1 MPTVPTTFVPQV
13 APQGGG
19 DIGQFAAP
27 GVAPMENLAPRQQI
41 ELGRTMTQA
50 GNVAFRVGSSL
61 QDALDEAAAKEADV
75 AVLTQFGE
83 LSSAYLS
90 TQGKES
96 ETQFQAASER
106 LSQIGATAMDGLQTE
121 TQKRMFAP
129 VLARNMASIQ
139 TRMAGHRNEQV
150 KKYNVQEGIAR
161 GEMYADQAVVAYA
174 NKDAI
179 NPMTGQPFGRDEY
192 DVNIGVALNSIRSA
206 AAEMGIPA
214 DSAQVKQMEQRVY
227 DKVATGVVGDLMR
240 QNKYAEAQA
249 FLDEMSGID
258 PKTNDTL
265 RNSVEANRTRTTI
278 EELTNSIR
286 SQGVLNAKSDPE
298 TYGQVAGETTT
309 QPDTLRQALD
319 VADGIEDVEMRRMVQ
334 ANLRTQFAQDDAL
347 ATQEYRTQ
355 LENIEQFLSVPTNG
369 IGDVDPIAWG
379 ALKPTDRERLLKGE
393 KTRNDERVMDI
404 LYTDPSK
411 LTPEFMSENYNKLT
425 PETRRKLFDMLA
437 KPQAILDATVDA
449 QQVNRTL
456 IDNGLSDLASAEKSD
471 KKNWEASVILR
482 QNIQETIA
490 AKQSS
495 LGRMMSDA
503 EKQPII
509 DQAILALGNVKNKWM
524 GIDWLGKDLKRLP
537 VAAMSAEQQKNAY
550 IEIEGKEIP
559 LLQAQAEHM
568 EIPDAEIPK
577 IRKALLDEGMTRYTW
592 IDVLKMWYEKKGKK

>member
-41 ELGRTMTQA
+41 ELGRAMTQA

-75 AVLTQFGE
+75 AVLSQFGE

-90 TQGKES
+90 TQGKDADA
-96 ETQFQAASER
+96 QFQAVSDR

-139 TRMAGHRNEQV
+139 TRMVGHRNEQV
-150 KKYNVQEGIAR
+150 KQYNVKEGIAR

-179 NPMTGQPFGRDEY
+179 NPMTGKPFGRDEY

-249 FLDEMSGID
+249 FLDEMSGVD
-258 PKTNDTL
+258 PKTNETL
-265 RNSVEANRTRTTI
+265 RTSLDANRKRTTI

-298 TYGQVAGETTT
+298 TYGQVAGETTA
-309 QPDTLRQALD
+309 QPETLREALE
-319 VADGIEDVEMRRMVQ
+319 VADGIEDVETRRLVQ
-334 ANLRTQFAQDDAL
+334 SNLRSQFAQEDTL
-347 ATQEYRTQ
+347 ADQEYRTQ
-355 LENIEQFLSVPTNG
+355 LENIEQFLAVPTNG

-379 ALKPTDRERLLKGE
+379 ALKPLDRERLMLGQGR
-393 KTRNDERVMDI
+393 RNDQQVLDQV
-404 LYTDPSK
+404 YTDPAK
-411 LTPEFMSENYNKLT
+411 LTPEFLSANWRKLT
-425 PETRRKLFDMLA
+425 PETYRKLADTLA
-437 KPQAILDATVDA
+437 KPGAIMDATVDA

-456 IDNGLSDLASAEKSD
+456 IDNGMTKLAAAD
-471 KKNWEASVILR
+471 KGDEEDWKASVILR
-482 QNIQETIA
+482 QNIQESIA
-490 AKQSS
+490 MEQER
-495 LGRMMSDA
+495 LGRKMSDR
-503 EKQPII
+503 EKQPFI
-509 DQAILALGNVKNKWM
+509 DRAILEMGKVKSKTM
-524 GIDWLGKDLKRLP
+524 GIDWLSKDP
-537 VAAMSAEQQKNAY
+537 QMPIAAMTAEQQKKAY
-550 IEIEGKEIP
+550 VEIAGKEIP
-559 LLQAQAEHM
+559 LLQAQAEVM
-568 EIPDAEIPK
+568 DIPDAE
-577 IRKALLDEGMTRYTW
+577 
-592 IDVLKMWYEKKGKK
+592 VLKIVKAMQDAGVTRPTSFEILAAWYDKKGKK

>member
-1 MPTVPTTFVPQV
+1 MPTVPSTFVPQV

-41 ELGRTMTQA
+41 ELGRAMTQA

-75 AVLTQFGE
+75 AVLSQFGE

-139 TRMAGHRNEQV
+139 TRMVGHRNEQV
-150 KKYNVQEGIAR
+150 KQYNVKEGIAR

-249 FLDEMSGID
+249 FLDEMSGVD

-298 TYGQVAGETTT
+298 TYGQVAGETTA
-309 QPDTLRQALD
+309 QPETLREALE
-319 VADGIEDVEMRRMVQ
+319 VAEGIEDVETRRLVQ
-334 ANLRTQFAQDDAL
+334 SNLRSQFSQEDTL
-347 ATQEYRTQ
+347 ADQEYRTQ
-355 LENIEQFLSVPTNG
+355 LENIEQFLAVPSNG

-379 ALKPTDRERLLKGE
+379 ALKPLDRERLMLGQGR
-393 KTRNDERVMDI
+393 RNDQQVLDQV
-404 LYTDPSK
+404 YTDPAK
-411 LTPEFMSENYNKLT
+411 LTPEFLSANWRKLT
-425 PETRRKLFDMLA
+425 PETYRKLADTLA
-437 KPQAILDATVDA
+437 KPGAIMDATVDA

-456 IDNGLSDLASAEKSD
+456 IDNGMTNLAAAD
-471 KKNWEASVILR
+471 KGDAKDWQASVILR
-482 QNIQETIA
+482 QNIQESIA
-490 AKQSS
+490 MEQER
-495 LGRMMSDA
+495 LGRKMSDR
-503 EKQPII
+503 EKQPFI
-509 DQAILALGNVKNKWM
+509 DRAILEMGKVKSKTM
-524 GIDWLGKDLKRLP
+524 GIDWLSRDP
-537 VAAMSAEQQKNAY
+537 QMPIAAMTAEQQKKAY
-550 IEIEGKEIP
+550 VEIAGKEMP
-559 LLQAQAEHM
+559 LLQAQAEIM
-568 EIPDAEIPK
+568 DIPDAE
-577 IRKALLDEGMTRYTW
+577 
-592 IDVLKMWYEKKGKK
+592 VLKIVKAMQDAGVTRPTSFEILAAWYDKKGKK

>member
-139 TRMAGHRNEQV
+139 TRMVGHRNEQV
-150 KKYNVQEGIAR
+150 KQYNVKEGIAR

-249 FLDEMSGID
+249 FLDEMSGVD

-298 TYGQVAGETTT
+298 TYGQTAGETTA
-309 QPDTLRQALD
+309 QPETLREALE
-319 VADGIEDVEMRRMVQ
+319 VAEGIEDVETRRLVQ
-334 ANLRTQFAQDDAL
+334 SNLRSQFAQDDAL
-347 ATQEYRTQ
+347 ANEEYRTQ
-355 LENIEQFLSVPTNG
+355 LENIEQFLSVPNNG

-379 ALKPTDRERLLKGE
+379 ALKPLDRERLLKGE
-393 KTRNDERVMDI
+393 KLRNNEQVLDVI
-404 LYTDPSK
+404 YTDPSK
-411 LTPEFMSENYNKLT
+411 LTPQFISENYNKLT

-456 IDNGLSDLASAEKSD
+456 IDNGMTNLAAAD
-471 KKNWEASVILR
+471 KGDAKDWQASVILR
-482 QNIQETIA
+482 QNIQESIA
-490 AKQSS
+490 MEQER
-495 LGRMMSDA
+495 LGRKMSDR
-503 EKQPII
+503 EKQPFI
-509 DQAILALGNVKNKWM
+509 DRAILEMGKVKSKTM
-524 GIDWLGKDLKRLP
+524 GIDWLSRDP
-537 VAAMSAEQQKNAY
+537 QMPIAAMTAEQQKKAY
-550 IEIEGKEIP
+550 VEIAGKEIP
-559 LLQAQAEHM
+559 LLQAQAEVM
-568 EIPDAEIPK
+568 DIPDAE
-577 IRKALLDEGMTRYTW
+577 
-592 IDVLKMWYEKKGKK
+592 VLKIVKAMQDAGVTRPTSFEILAAWYDKKGKK

>member
-1 MPTVPTTFVPQV
+1 MPTVPSTFVPQV

-41 ELGRTMTQA
+41 ELGRTMTQV

-75 AVLTQFGE
+75 AVLSQFGE

-90 TQGKES
+90 TQGKDADA
-96 ETQFQAASER
+96 QFQAVSDR

-139 TRMAGHRNEQV
+139 TRMVGHRNEQV
-150 KKYNVQEGIAR
+150 KQYNVKEGIAR

-249 FLDEMSGID
+249 FLDEMSGVD
-258 PKTNDTL
+258 PKTNETL
-265 RNSVEANRTRTTI
+265 RTSLDANRKRTTI

-309 QPDTLRQALD
+309 QPDTLREALE
-319 VADGIEDVEMRRMVQ
+319 VAEGIEDVETRRLVQ
-334 ANLRTQFAQDDAL
+334 SNLRSQFAQEDTL
-347 ATQEYRTQ
+347 ADQEYRTQ
-355 LENIEQFLSVPTNG
+355 LENIEQFLAVPTNG

-379 ALKPTDRERLLKGE
+379 ALKPLDRERLMLGQGR
-393 KTRNDERVMDI
+393 RNDQQVLDQV
-404 LYTDPSK
+404 YTDPAK
-411 LTPEFMSENYNKLT
+411 LTPEFLSANWRKLT
-425 PETRRKLFDMLA
+425 PETYRKLADTLA
-437 KPQAILDATVDA
+437 KPGAIMDATVDA

-456 IDNGLSDLASAEKSD
+456 IDNGMTNLAAAD
-471 KKNWEASVILR
+471 KGDAKDWQASVILR
-482 QNIQETIA
+482 QNIQESIA
-490 AKQSS
+490 MEQER
-495 LGRMMSDA
+495 LGRKMSDR
-503 EKQPII
+503 EKQPFI
-509 DQAILALGNVKNKWM
+509 DRAILEMGKVKSKTM
-524 GIDWLGKDLKRLP
+524 GIDWLSRDP
-537 VAAMSAEQQKNAY
+537 QMPIAAMTAEQQKKAY
-550 IEIEGKEIP
+550 IEIAGKEVP
-559 LLQAQAEHM
+559 LLQAQAEIM
-568 EIPDAEIPK
+568 EIPDAE
-577 IRKALLDEGMTRYTW
+577 
-592 IDVLKMWYEKKGKK
+592 VLKIVKAMQDAGVTRPTSFEILAAWYDKKGKK

>member
-139 TRMAGHRNEQV
+139 TRMVGHRNEQV
-150 KKYNVQEGIAR
+150 KQYNVKEGIAR

-249 FLDEMSGID
+249 FLDEMSGVD
-258 PKTNDTL
+258 PKTNETL
-265 RNSVEANRTRTTI
+265 RTSLDANRKRTTI

-298 TYGQVAGETTT
+298 TYGQVAGETTA
-309 QPDTLRQALD
+309 QPETLREALE
-319 VADGIEDVEMRRMVQ
+319 VAEGIEDVETRRLVQ
-334 ANLRTQFAQDDAL
+334 SNLRSQFAQDDAL
-347 ATQEYRTQ
+347 ANEEYRTQ
-355 LENIEQFLSVPTNG
+355 LENIEQFLSVPNNG

-393 KTRNDERVMDI
+393 KLRNNEQVLDVI
-404 LYTDPSK
+404 YTDPSK
-411 LTPEFMSENYNKLT
+411 LTPQFISENYNKLT

-456 IDNGLSDLASAEKSD
+456 IDNGMTKLAAAD
-471 KKNWEASVILR
+471 KGDEEDWKASVILR
-482 QNIQETIA
+482 QNIQESIA
-490 AKQSS
+490 IEQER
-495 LGRMMSDA
+495 LGRKMSDR
-503 EKQPII
+503 EKQPFI
-509 DQAILALGNVKNKWM
+509 DRAILEMGKVKSKYM
-524 GIDWLGKDLKRLP
+524 GIDWLSKDP
-537 VAAMSAEQQKNAY
+537 QMPTAAMTAEQKKKAY
-550 IEIEGKEIP
+550 VEIAGKEIP
-559 LLQAQAEHM
+559 LLQAQAEIM
-568 EIPDAEIPK
+568 EIPDAE
-577 IRKALLDEGMTRYTW
+577 
-592 IDVLKMWYEKKGKK
+592 VLKIVKAMQDAGVTRPTSFEILAAWYDKKGKK

>member
-1 MPTVPTTFVPQV
+1 MPTVPSTFVPQV

-139 TRMAGHRNEQV
+139 TRMVGHRNEQV
-150 KKYNVQEGIAR
+150 KQYNVKEGIAR

-249 FLDEMSGID
+249 FLDEMSGVD

-298 TYGQVAGETTT
+298 TYGQVAGETTA
-309 QPDTLRQALD
+309 QPETLREALE
-319 VADGIEDVEMRRMVQ
+319 VAEGIEDVETRRLVQ
-334 ANLRTQFAQDDAL
+334 SNLRSQFSQEDTL
-347 ATQEYRTQ
+347 ADQEYRTQ
-355 LENIEQFLSVPTNG
+355 LENIEQFLAVPSNG

-379 ALKPTDRERLLKGE
+379 ALKPLDRERLMLGQGR
-393 KTRNDERVMDI
+393 RNDQQVLDQV
-404 LYTDPSK
+404 YTDPAK
-411 LTPEFMSENYNKLT
+411 LTPEFLSANWRKLT
-425 PETRRKLFDMLA
+425 PETYRKLADTLA
-437 KPQAILDATVDA
+437 KPGAIMDATVDA

-456 IDNGLSDLASAEKSD
+456 IDNGMTNLAAAD
-471 KKNWEASVILR
+471 KGDAKDWQASVILR
-482 QNIQETIA
+482 QNIQESIA
-490 AKQSS
+490 MEQER
-495 LGRMMSDA
+495 LGRKMSDR
-503 EKQPII
+503 EKQPFI
-509 DQAILALGNVKNKWM
+509 DRAILEMGKVKSKTM
-524 GIDWLGKDLKRLP
+524 GIDWLSRDP
-537 VAAMSAEQQKNAY
+537 QMPIAAMTAEQQKKAY
-550 IEIEGKEIP
+550 VEIAGKEMP
-559 LLQAQAEHM
+559 LLQAQAEIM
-568 EIPDAEIPK
+568 DIPDAE
-577 IRKALLDEGMTRYTW
+577 
-592 IDVLKMWYEKKGKK
+592 VLKIVKAMQDAGVTRPTSFEILAAWYDKKGKK

>member
-139 TRMAGHRNEQV
+139 TRMVGHRNEQV
-150 KKYNVQEGIAR
+150 KKYNVKEGIAR

-249 FLDEMSGID
+249 FLDEMSGVD
-258 PKTNDTL
+258 PKTNETL
-265 RNSVEANRTRTTI
+265 RTSLDANRKRTTI

-309 QPDTLRQALD
+309 QPETLREALE
-319 VADGIEDVEMRRMVQ
+319 VAEGIEDVETRRLVQ
-334 ANLRTQFAQDDAL
+334 SNLRSQFSQEDTL
-347 ATQEYRTQ
+347 ADQEYRTQ
-355 LENIEQFLSVPTNG
+355 LENIEQFLAVPSNG

-379 ALKPTDRERLLKGE
+379 ALKPLDRERLMLGQGR
-393 KTRNDERVMDI
+393 RNDQQVLDQV
-404 LYTDPSK
+404 YTDPAK
-411 LTPEFMSENYNKLT
+411 LTPEFLSANWRKLT
-425 PETRRKLFDMLA
+425 PETYRKLADTLA
-437 KPQAILDATVDA
+437 KPGAIMDATVDA

-456 IDNGLSDLASAEKSD
+456 IDNGMTNLAAAD
-471 KKNWEASVILR
+471 KGNAKDWQASVILR
-482 QNIQETIA
+482 QNIQESIA
-490 AKQSS
+490 MEQER
-495 LGRMMSDA
+495 LGRKMSDR
-503 EKQPII
+503 EKQPFI
-509 DQAILALGNVKNKWM
+509 DRAILEMGKVKSKTM
-524 GIDWLGKDLKRLP
+524 GIDWLSRDP
-537 VAAMSAEQQKNAY
+537 QMPIAAMTAEQQKKAY
-550 IEIEGKEIP
+550 VEIAGKEMP
-559 LLQAQAEHM
+559 LLQAQAEIM
-568 EIPDAEIPK
+568 DIPDAE
-577 IRKALLDEGMTRYTW
+577 
-592 IDVLKMWYEKKGKK
+592 VLKIVKAMQDAGVTRPTSFEILAAWYDKKGKK

>member
-75 AVLTQFGE
+75 AVLSQFGE

-90 TQGKES
+90 TQGKDAES
-96 ETQFQAASER
+96 QFQSVSDR

-139 TRMAGHRNEQV
+139 TRMVGHRNEQV
-150 KKYNVQEGIAR
+150 KQYNVKEGIAR

-179 NPMTGQPFGRDEY
+179 NPMTGRPFGRDEY

-214 DSAQVKQMEQRVY
+214 DSVQVKQMEQRVY

-249 FLDEMSGID
+249 FLDEMAGID

-265 RNSVEANRTRTTI
+265 RNSVEANRKRTTI
-278 EELTNSIR
+278 EELTTSIR

-298 TYGQVAGETTT
+298 TYGQTAGETTA
-309 QPDTLRQALD
+309 QPETLREALE
-319 VADGIEDVEMRRMVQ
+319 VAEGIEDVETRRLVQ
-334 ANLRTQFAQDDAL
+334 SNLRSQFAQDDAL
-347 ATQEYRTQ
+347 ANEEYRTQ
-355 LENIEQFLSVPTNG
+355 LENIEQFLSVPNNG

-393 KTRNDERVMDI
+393 KLRNNEQVLDVI
-404 LYTDPSK
+404 YTDPSK
-411 LTPEFMSENYNKLT
+411 LTPQFISENYNKLT

-456 IDNGLSDLASAEKSD
+456 IDNGMTNLASAD
-471 KKNWEASVILR
+471 KGDEEDWKASVILR
-482 QNIQETIA
+482 QNIQESIA
-490 AKQSS
+490 IEQER
-495 LGRMMSDA
+495 LGRKMSDR
-503 EKQPII
+503 EKQPFI
-509 DQAILALGNVKNKWM
+509 DRAILEMGKVKSKTM
-524 GIDWLGKDLKRLP
+524 GIDWLSRDP
-537 VAAMSAEQQKNAY
+537 QMPIAAMTAEQQKNAY
-550 IEIEGKEIP
+550 VEIAGKEMP
-559 LLQAQAEHM
+559 LLQAQAEVM
-568 EIPDAEIPK
+568 EIPDAE
-577 IRKALLDEGMTRYTW
+577 
-592 IDVLKMWYEKKGKK
+592 VLKIVKAMQDAGVTRPTSFEILAAWYDKKGKK

>member
-139 TRMAGHRNEQV
+139 TRMVGHRNEQV
-150 KKYNVQEGIAR
+150 KQYNVKEGIAR

-249 FLDEMSGID
+249 FLDEMSGVD
-258 PKTNDTL
+258 PKTNETL
-265 RNSVEANRTRTTI
+265 RTSLDANRKRTTI

-286 SQGVLNAKSDPE
+286 SQGVLNSKSDPE
-298 TYGQVAGETTT
+298 TYGQVAGETTA
-309 QPDTLRQALD
+309 QPETLREALE
-319 VADGIEDVEMRRMVQ
+319 VAEGIEDVETRRLVQ
-334 ANLRTQFAQDDAL
+334 SNLRSQFSQEDTL
-347 ATQEYRTQ
+347 ADQEYRTQ
-355 LENIEQFLSVPTNG
+355 LENIEQFLAVPTNG

-379 ALKPTDRERLLKGE
+379 ALKPLDRERLMLGQGR
-393 KTRNDERVMDI
+393 RNDQQVLDQV
-404 LYTDPSK
+404 YTDPAK
-411 LTPEFMSENYNKLT
+411 LTPEFLSANWRKLT
-425 PETRRKLFDMLA
+425 PETYRKLADTLA
-437 KPQAILDATVDA
+437 KPGAIMDATVDA

-456 IDNGLSDLASAEKSD
+456 IDNGMTNLAAAD
-471 KKNWEASVILR
+471 KGDAKDWQASVILR
-482 QNIQETIA
+482 QNIQESIA
-490 AKQSS
+490 MEQER
-495 LGRMMSDA
+495 LGRKMSDR
-503 EKQPII
+503 EKQPFI
-509 DQAILALGNVKNKWM
+509 DRAILEMGKVKSKTM
-524 GIDWLGKDLKRLP
+524 GIDWLSRDP
-537 VAAMSAEQQKNAY
+537 QMPIAAMTAEQQKKAY
-550 IEIEGKEIP
+550 VEIAGKEIP
-559 LLQAQAEHM
+559 LLQAQAEVM
-568 EIPDAEIPK
+568 EIPDAE
-577 IRKALLDEGMTRYTW
+577 
-592 IDVLKMWYEKKGKK
+592 VLKIVKAMQDAGVTRPTSFEILAAWYDKKGKK

>member
-1 MPTVPTTFVPQV
+1 MPTVPSTFVPQV

-41 ELGRTMTQA
+41 ELGRAMTQA

-75 AVLTQFGE
+75 AVLSQFGE

-139 TRMAGHRNEQV
+139 TRMVGHRNEQV
-150 KKYNVQEGIAR
+150 KQYNVKEGIAR

-249 FLDEMSGID
+249 FLDEMSGVD

-265 RNSVEANRTRTTI
+265 RNSVEANRKRTTI

-298 TYGQVAGETTT
+298 TYGQVAGETTA
-309 QPDTLRQALD
+309 QPDTLREALE
-319 VADGIEDVEMRRMVQ
+319 VAEGIEDVETRRLVQ
-334 ANLRTQFAQDDAL
+334 SNLRSQFSQEDTL
-347 ATQEYRTQ
+347 ADQEYRTQ
-355 LENIEQFLSVPTNG
+355 LENIEQFLAVPTNG

-379 ALKPTDRERLLKGE
+379 ALKPLDRERLMLGQGR
-393 KTRNDERVMDI
+393 RNDQQVLDQV
-404 LYTDPSK
+404 YTDPAK
-411 LTPEFMSENYNKLT
+411 LTPEFLSANWRKLT
-425 PETRRKLFDMLA
+425 PETYRKLADTLA
-437 KPQAILDATVDA
+437 KPGAIMDATVDA

-456 IDNGLSDLASAEKSD
+456 IDNGMTNLAAAD
-471 KKNWEASVILR
+471 KGDAKDWQASVILR
-482 QNIQETIA
+482 QNIQESIA
-490 AKQSS
+490 MEQER
-495 LGRMMSDA
+495 LGRKMSDR
-503 EKQPII
+503 EKQPFI
-509 DQAILALGNVKNKWM
+509 DRAILEMGKVKSKTM
-524 GIDWLGKDLKRLP
+524 GIDWLSRDP
-537 VAAMSAEQQKNAY
+537 QMPIAAMTAEQQKKAY
-550 IEIEGKEIP
+550 VEIAGKEIP
-559 LLQAQAEHM
+559 LLQAQAEVM
-568 EIPDAEIPK
+568 DIPDAE
-577 IRKALLDEGMTRYTW
+577 
-592 IDVLKMWYEKKGKK
+592 VLKIVKAMQDAGVTRPTSFEILAAWYDKKGKK

>member
-249 FLDEMSGID
+249 FLDEMSGVD

-265 RNSVEANRTRTTI
+265 RNSVEANRKRTTI

-309 QPDTLRQALD
+309 QPETLREALE
-319 VADGIEDVEMRRMVQ
+319 VAEGIEDVETRRLVQ
-334 ANLRTQFAQDDAL
+334 SNLRSQFSQEDTL
-347 ATQEYRTQ
+347 ADQEYRTQ
-355 LENIEQFLSVPTNG
+355 LENIEQFLAVPSNG

-379 ALKPTDRERLLKGE
+379 ALKPLDRERLMLGQGR
-393 KTRNDERVMDI
+393 RNDQQVLDQV
-404 LYTDPSK
+404 YTDPAK
-411 LTPEFMSENYNKLT
+411 LTPEFLSANWRKLT
-425 PETRRKLFDMLA
+425 PETYRKLADTLA
-437 KPQAILDATVDA
+437 KPGAIMDATVDA

-456 IDNGLSDLASAEKSD
+456 IDNGMTNLAAAD
-471 KKNWEASVILR
+471 KGNAKDWQASVILR
-482 QNIQETIA
+482 QNIQESIA
-490 AKQSS
+490 MEQER
-495 LGRMMSDA
+495 LGRKMSDR
-503 EKQPII
+503 EKQPFI
-509 DQAILALGNVKNKWM
+509 DRAILEMGKVKSKTM
-524 GIDWLGKDLKRLP
+524 GIDWLSRDP
-537 VAAMSAEQQKNAY
+537 QMPIAAMTAEQQKKAY
-550 IEIEGKEIP
+550 VEIAGKEMP
-559 LLQAQAEHM
+559 LLQAQAEVM
-568 EIPDAEIPK
+568 DIPDAE
-577 IRKALLDEGMTRYTW
+577 
-592 IDVLKMWYEKKGKK
+592 VLKIVKAMQDAGVTRPTSFEILAAWYEKKGKK

>member
-139 TRMAGHRNEQV
+139 TRMVGHRNEQV
-150 KKYNVQEGIAR
+150 KQYNVKEGIAR

-249 FLDEMSGID
+249 FLDEMSGVD
-258 PKTNDTL
+258 PKTNETL
-265 RNSVEANRTRTTI
+265 RTSLDANRKRTTI

-298 TYGQVAGETTT
+298 TYGQTAGETTA
-309 QPDTLRQALD
+309 QPETLREALE
-319 VADGIEDVEMRRMVQ
+319 VAEGIEDVETRRLVQ
-334 ANLRTQFAQDDAL
+334 SNLRSQFAQEDTL
-347 ATQEYRTQ
+347 ADQEYRTQ
-355 LENIEQFLSVPTNG
+355 LENIEQFLAVPSNG

-379 ALKPTDRERLLKGE
+379 ALKPLDRERLMLGQGR
-393 KTRNDERVMDI
+393 RNDQQVLDQV
-404 LYTDPSK
+404 YTDPAK
-411 LTPEFMSENYNKLT
+411 LTPEFLSANWRKLT
-425 PETRRKLFDMLA
+425 PETYRKLADTLA
-437 KPQAILDATVDA
+437 KPGAIMDATVDA

-456 IDNGLSDLASAEKSD
+456 IDNGMTNLAAAD
-471 KKNWEASVILR
+471 KGNAKDWQASVILR
-482 QNIQETIA
+482 QNIQESIA
-490 AKQSS
+490 MEQER
-495 LGRMMSDA
+495 LGRKMSDR
-503 EKQPII
+503 EKQPFI
-509 DQAILALGNVKNKWM
+509 DRAILEMGKVKSKTM
-524 GIDWLGKDLKRLP
+524 GIDWLSRDP
-537 VAAMSAEQQKNAY
+537 QMPIAAMTAEQQKKAY
-550 IEIEGKEIP
+550 VEIAGKEIP
-559 LLQAQAEHM
+559 LLQAQAEVM
-568 EIPDAEIPK
+568 DIPDAE
-577 IRKALLDEGMTRYTW
+577 
-592 IDVLKMWYEKKGKK
+592 VLKIVKAMQDAGVTRPTSFEILAAWYDKKGKK

>member
-75 AVLTQFGE
+75 AVLSQFGE

-90 TQGKES
+90 TQGKDAES
-96 ETQFQAASER
+96 QFQSVSDR

-139 TRMAGHRNEQV
+139 TRMVGHRNEQV
-150 KKYNVQEGIAR
+150 KQYNVKEGIAR

-179 NPMTGQPFGRDEY
+179 NPMTGRPFGRDEY

-214 DSAQVKQMEQRVY
+214 DSVQVKQMEQRVY

-265 RNSVEANRTRTTI
+265 RNSVEANRKRTTI
-278 EELTNSIR
+278 EELTTSIR

-298 TYGQVAGETTT
+298 TYGQTAGETTA
-309 QPDTLRQALD
+309 QPETLREALE
-319 VADGIEDVEMRRMVQ
+319 VAEGIEDVETRRLVQ
-334 ANLRTQFAQDDAL
+334 SNLRSQFAQDDAL
-347 ATQEYRTQ
+347 ANEEYRTQ
-355 LENIEQFLSVPTNG
+355 LENIEQFLSVPNNG

-393 KTRNDERVMDI
+393 KLRNNEQVLDVI
-404 LYTDPSK
+404 YTDPSK
-411 LTPEFMSENYNKLT
+411 LTPQFISENYNKLT

-456 IDNGLSDLASAEKSD
+456 IDNGMTNLASAD
-471 KKNWEASVILR
+471 KGDEEDWKASVILR
-482 QNIQETIA
+482 QNIQESIA
-490 AKQSS
+490 IEQER
-495 LGRMMSDA
+495 LGRKMSDR
-503 EKQPII
+503 EKQPFI
-509 DQAILALGNVKNKWM
+509 DRAILEMGKVKSKTM
-524 GIDWLGKDLKRLP
+524 GIDWLSRDP
-537 VAAMSAEQQKNAY
+537 QMPIAAMTAEQQKNAY
-550 IEIEGKEIP
+550 VEIAGKEMP
-559 LLQAQAEHM
+559 LLQAQAEVM
-568 EIPDAEIPK
+568 EIPDAE
-577 IRKALLDEGMTRYTW
+577 
-592 IDVLKMWYEKKGKK
+592 VLKIVKAMQDAGVTRPTSFEILAAWYDKKGKK

>member
-41 ELGRTMTQA
+41 ELGRAMTQA

-75 AVLTQFGE
+75 AVLSQFGE

-90 TQGKES
+90 TQGKDADA
-96 ETQFQAASER
+96 QFQAVSDR

-139 TRMAGHRNEQV
+139 TRMVGHRNEQV
-150 KKYNVQEGIAR
+150 KQYNVKEGIAR

-179 NPMTGQPFGRDEY
+179 NPMTGKPFGRDEY

-258 PKTNDTL
+258 PKTNETL
-265 RNSVEANRTRTTI
+265 RNSVDANRKRTTI

-298 TYGQVAGETTT
+298 TYGQTAGETTA
-309 QPDTLRQALD
+309 QPETLREALE
-319 VADGIEDVEMRRMVQ
+319 VAEGIEDVETRRLVQ
-334 ANLRTQFAQDDAL
+334 SNLRSQFAQEETLSD
-347 ATQEYRTQ
+347 QEYRTQ
-355 LENIEQFLSVPTNG
+355 LENIEQFLAVPTNG

-379 ALKPTDRERLLKGE
+379 ALKPLDRERLMLGQGR
-393 KTRNDERVMDI
+393 RNDQQVLDQV
-404 LYTDPSK
+404 YTDPAK
-411 LTPEFMSENYNKLT
+411 LTPEFLSANWRKLT
-425 PETRRKLFDMLA
+425 PETYRKLADTLA
-437 KPQAILDATVDA
+437 KPGAIMDATVDA

-456 IDNGLSDLASAEKSD
+456 IDNGLANLAAAD
-471 KKNWEASVILR
+471 KGDAKDWQASVILR
-482 QNIQETIA
+482 QNIQESIA
-490 AKQSS
+490 MEQER
-495 LGRMMSDA
+495 LGRKMSDR
-503 EKQPII
+503 EKQPFI
-509 DQAILALGNVKNKWM
+509 DRAILEMGKVKSKTM
-524 GIDWLGKDLKRLP
+524 GIDWLSRDP
-537 VAAMSAEQQKNAY
+537 QMPIAAMTAEQQKKAY
-550 IEIEGKEIP
+550 VEIAGKEIP
-559 LLQAQAEHM
+559 LLQAQAEVM
-568 EIPDAEIPK
+568 DIPDAE
-577 IRKALLDEGMTRYTW
+577 
-592 IDVLKMWYEKKGKK
+592 VLKIVKAMQDAGVTRPTSFEILAAWYDKKGKK

>member
-249 FLDEMSGID
+249 FLDEMSGVD

-265 RNSVEANRTRTTI
+265 RNSVEANRKRTTI

-298 TYGQVAGETTT
+298 TYGQVAGETTA
-309 QPDTLRQALD
+309 QPETLREALE
-319 VADGIEDVEMRRMVQ
+319 VAEGIEDVETRRLVQ
-334 ANLRTQFAQDDAL
+334 SNLRSQFSQEDTL
-347 ATQEYRTQ
+347 ADQEYRTQ
-355 LENIEQFLSVPTNG
+355 LENIEQFLAVPSNG

-379 ALKPTDRERLLKGE
+379 ALKPLDRERLMLGQGR
-393 KTRNDERVMDI
+393 RNDQQVLDQV
-404 LYTDPSK
+404 YTDPAK
-411 LTPEFMSENYNKLT
+411 LTPEFLSANWRKLT
-425 PETRRKLFDMLA
+425 PETYRKLADTLA
-437 KPQAILDATVDA
+437 KPGAIMDATVDA

-456 IDNGLSDLASAEKSD
+456 IDNGMTNLAAAD
-471 KKNWEASVILR
+471 KGDAKDWQASVILR
-482 QNIQETIA
+482 QNIQESIA
-490 AKQSS
+490 MEQER
-495 LGRMMSDA
+495 LGRKMSDR
-503 EKQPII
+503 EKQPFI
-509 DQAILALGNVKNKWM
+509 DRAILEMGKVKSKTM
-524 GIDWLGKDLKRLP
+524 GIDWLSRDP
-537 VAAMSAEQQKNAY
+537 QMPIAAMTAEQQKKAY
-550 IEIEGKEIP
+550 VEIAGKEIP
-559 LLQAQAEHM
+559 LLQAQAEVM
-568 EIPDAEIPK
+568 DIPDAE
-577 IRKALLDEGMTRYTW
+577 
-592 IDVLKMWYEKKGKK
+592 VLKIVKAMQDAGVTRPTSFEILAAWYDKKGKK

>member
-41 ELGRTMTQA
+41 ELGRAMTQA

-139 TRMAGHRNEQV
+139 TRMVGHRNEQV
-150 KKYNVQEGIAR
+150 KQYNVKEGIAR

-249 FLDEMSGID
+249 FLDEMSGVD
-258 PKTNDTL
+258 PKTNETL
-265 RNSVEANRTRTTI
+265 RTSLDANRKRTTI

-298 TYGQVAGETTT
+298 TYGQVAGETTA
-309 QPDTLRQALD
+309 QPETLREALE
-319 VADGIEDVEMRRMVQ
+319 VAEGIEDVETRRLVQ
-334 ANLRTQFAQDDAL
+334 SNLRSQFSQEDTL
-347 ATQEYRTQ
+347 ADQEYRTQ
-355 LENIEQFLSVPTNG
+355 LENIEQFLAVPSNG

-379 ALKPTDRERLLKGE
+379 ALKPLDRERLMLGQGR
-393 KTRNDERVMDI
+393 RNDQQVLDQV
-404 LYTDPSK
+404 YTDPAK
-411 LTPEFMSENYNKLT
+411 LTPEFLSANWRKLT
-425 PETRRKLFDMLA
+425 PETYRKLADTLA
-437 KPQAILDATVDA
+437 KPGAIMDATVDA

-456 IDNGLSDLASAEKSD
+456 IDNGMTNLAAAD
-471 KKNWEASVILR
+471 KGDAKDWQASVILR
-482 QNIQETIA
+482 QNIQESIA
-490 AKQSS
+490 MEQER
-495 LGRMMSDA
+495 LGRKMSDR
-503 EKQPII
+503 EKQPFI
-509 DQAILALGNVKNKWM
+509 DRAILEMGKVKSKTM
-524 GIDWLGKDLKRLP
+524 GIDWLSRDP
-537 VAAMSAEQQKNAY
+537 QMPIAAMTAEQQKKAY
-550 IEIEGKEIP
+550 VEIAGKEMP
-559 LLQAQAEHM
+559 LLQAQAEVM
-568 EIPDAEIPK
+568 DIPDAE
-577 IRKALLDEGMTRYTW
+577 
-592 IDVLKMWYEKKGKK
+592 VLKIVKAMQDAGVTRPTSFEILAAWYDKKGKK

>member
-139 TRMAGHRNEQV
+139 TRMVGHRNEQV
-150 KKYNVQEGIAR
+150 KQYNVKEGIAR

-249 FLDEMSGID
+249 FLDEMSGVD

-265 RNSVEANRTRTTI
+265 RNSVEANRKRTTI

-298 TYGQVAGETTT
+298 TYGQTAGETTA
-309 QPDTLRQALD
+309 QPETLREALE
-319 VADGIEDVEMRRMVQ
+319 VAEGIEDVETRRLVQ
-334 ANLRTQFAQDDAL
+334 SNLRSQFAQDDAL
-347 ATQEYRTQ
+347 ANEEYRTQ
-355 LENIEQFLSVPTNG
+355 LENIEQFLSVPNNG

-379 ALKPTDRERLLKGE
+379 ALKPLDRERLLKGE
-393 KTRNDERVMDI
+393 KLRNNEQVLDVI
-404 LYTDPSK
+404 YTDPSK
-411 LTPEFMSENYNKLT
+411 LTPQFISENYNKLT

-456 IDNGLSDLASAEKSD
+456 IDNGMTNLAAAD
-471 KKNWEASVILR
+471 KGDAKDWQASVILR
-482 QNIQETIA
+482 QNIQESIA
-490 AKQSS
+490 MEQER
-495 LGRMMSDA
+495 LGRKMSDR
-503 EKQPII
+503 EKQPFI
-509 DQAILALGNVKNKWM
+509 DRAILEMGKVKSKTM
-524 GIDWLGKDLKRLP
+524 GIDWLSRDP
-537 VAAMSAEQQKNAY
+537 QMPIAAMTAEQQKKAY
-550 IEIEGKEIP
+550 VEIAGKEIP
-559 LLQAQAEHM
+559 LLQAQAEVM
-568 EIPDAEIPK
+568 DIPDAE
-577 IRKALLDEGMTRYTW
+577 
-592 IDVLKMWYEKKGKK
+592 VLKIVKAMQDAGVTRPTSFEILAAWYDKKGKK